1 MVFTFEMSDA
11 WGDNYRLDVEAPTR
25 QNAERIANTV
35 DDDAVVL
42 RLVKTHEAHCRGGA
56 DK

>member
-42 RLVKTHEAHCRGGA
+42 RLVKTHEAHCRGGQA
-56 DK
+56 